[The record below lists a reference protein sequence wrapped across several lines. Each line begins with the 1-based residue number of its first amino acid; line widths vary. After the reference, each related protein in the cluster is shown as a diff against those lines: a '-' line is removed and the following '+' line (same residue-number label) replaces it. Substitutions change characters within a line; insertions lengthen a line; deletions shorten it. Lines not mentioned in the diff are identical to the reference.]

1 VSVGVDGRK
10 ALAIAGANM
19 RRTVK
24 DRRVAF
30 FALLMP
36 LVIIL
41 LVGLLFG
48 GSLRRLPVGVID
60 ERGDSP
66 LRQQLAKSPALKLKT
81 YHSLSTV
88 RRDVRRG
95 RIMAGI
101 VIPTSSAGDT
111 AEPVTLVSQPGRQET
126 VTVRAALASATAALG
141 APSAGIAPVV
151 RHSVHGKIG
160 RKDPSPYSYTSAGN
174 LLLFTFVNSL
184 ALSAALVNTRQLGI
198 TRRML
203 ATPTSSATVV
213 FGELLGRLGV
223 AAGQAIALLA
233 FGAFVFDVHWGDPR
247 GVIPVVA
254 LYVLVSTG
262 AGLLVG
268 TLAKSEEQA
277 ISIAIPVGV
286 GLAML
291 GGCMWPLSIV
301 GPLMRAVGHLTP
313 QAWAMDSFLHL
324 VLAGDTAGSVVPAI
338 VVLAGFAI
346 GLMTVATWRMRQV
359 VVR

>member
-1 VSVGVDGRK
+1 MVDARK
-10 ALAIAGANM
+10 AVAIAGANM
-19 RRTVK
+19 KRTVT

-30 FALLMP
+30 FALVLP
-36 LVIIL
+36 IAIIL

-48 GSLRRLPVGVID
+48 GSLRRLPTGVID
-60 ERGDSP
+60 ERGDSA
-66 LRQQLAKSPALKLKT
+66 LRQALAKSPALKVKT

-101 VIPTSSAGDT
+101 VIPASTT
-111 AEPVTLVSQPGRQET
+111 EPVTLVSQPGRQET
-126 VTVRAALASATAALG
+126 VTVRAALASATGALSAPGAALG
-141 APSAGIAPVV
+141 PVV
-151 RHSVHGKIG
+151 RHSVHGKLN

-184 ALSAALVNTRQLGI
+184 AMSVALVYTRQLGI
-198 TRRML
+198 TQRML

-213 FGELLGRLGV
+213 VGELLGRLGV
-223 AAGQAIALLA
+223 SAGQAIALVA
-233 FGAFVFDVHWGDPR
+233 FGAFVFDVNWGDPR
-247 GVIPVVA
+247 GFVPVVA
-254 LYVLVSTG
+254 LYVLISTG
-262 AGLLVG
+262 AGVLVG
-268 TLAKSEEQA
+268 TVATSEEQA
-277 ISIAIPVGV
+277 ISAAIPIGV

-324 VLAGDTAGSVVPAI
+324 VLAGDSAGSVVPEI
-338 VVLAGFAI
+338 LVLTGFAAA
-346 GLMTVATWRMRQV
+346 LLTVATWRMRQV
-359 VVR
+359 VAR